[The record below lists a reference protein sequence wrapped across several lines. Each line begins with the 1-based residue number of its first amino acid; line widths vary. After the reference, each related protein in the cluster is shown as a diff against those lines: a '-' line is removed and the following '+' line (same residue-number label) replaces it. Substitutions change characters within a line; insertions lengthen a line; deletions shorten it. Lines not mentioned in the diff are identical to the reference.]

1 MLDTASIFSISK
13 VGSLRDI
20 SCNKYNG
27 DPKGLVRS
35 NRRNFVLLLG
45 GMVSPLFK
53 YSRVCYWFRY
63 AATRSVS
70 FQKMK
75 SLIRKRNGGNPGRL
89 TRVLSQ
95 KSLNVS
101 NNSPAPKSPPRT
113 FLLET
118 PVQFTTV
125 SDHDSNSNI
134 TFKFTVIIQSLLRI
148 YRVYNP
154 RTDTFFSSPTYCS

>member
-1 MLDTASIFSISK
+1 MFQYRIPTRCFAPFFFFFFYSIKITRF
-13 VGSLRDI
+13 LR
-20 SCNKYNG
+20 
-27 DPKGLVRS
+27 
-35 NRRNFVLLLG
+35 
-45 GMVSPLFK
+45 
-53 YSRVCYWFRY
+53 
-63 AATRSVS
+63 A

-101 NNSPAPKSPPRT
+101 SNSPAPKSPPRT

-125 SDHDSNSNI
+125 SKFSNSRISTLTPMSSLSKLNNQI
-134 TFKFTVIIQSLLRI
+134 ADVVSRFTGCAVAGQTPLPVLRLVAHSKGSK
-148 YRVYNP
+148 R
-154 RTDTFFSSPTYCS
+154 R